1 MSIHKSRQKKAVENI
16 KKIEN
21 KKDIKIYVTKQPLN
35 RIIKCG
41 VLLIQNKLTYKNIF
55 LSNGKEKQLKSLL

>member
-21 KKDIKIYVTKQPLN
+21 KKDIKIYG
-35 RIIKCG
+35 IW
-41 VLLIQNKLTYKNIF
+41 
-55 LSNGKEKQLKSLL
+55 

>member
-21 KKDIKIYVTKQPLN
+21 KKDIKIYVTK
-35 RIIKCG
+35 
-41 VLLIQNKLTYKNIF
+41 
-55 LSNGKEKQLKSLL
+55 